1 MPKSAAARKSEA
13 PPAFKGVVG
22 KQVVIKLAS
31 VEKNPWNPN
40 RMTKF
45 QFESLKQ
52 GLAEDGW
59 LSSDA
64 LLIWGKDDKGKAQ
77 NLIINGEHRQRAA
90 LELGMKEGPAVI
102 LNGLTAAQAKAL
114 TIKLDNKRGQFD
126 PDGLAALVQSIQFD
140 LGAADLGMALG
151 IEGEALMKMLAF
163 EAEKVAAA
171 VAEATAGLDGAA
183 IVHSENPHVK
193 MVPLYF
199 DETQYA
205 EFEGHM
211 RTLRTKF
218 GTLTVT
224 DTVLEGVKRL
234 VAE

>member
-1 MPKSAAARKSEA
+1 MAKAAAALKVVEA
-13 PPAFKGVVG
+13 PAFKGVVG
-22 KQVVIKLAS
+22 KQVSIKLAT
-31 VEKNPWNPN
+31 VKPNGWNPN
-40 RMTKF
+40 KMTKF
-45 QFESLKQ
+45 QYESLKQ

-77 NLIINGEHRQRAA
+77 NLIINGEHRHRAA
-90 LELGMKEGPAVI
+90 LELGMKDGPAVI
-102 LNGLTAAQAKAL
+102 LNGLTKAQAKAL

-126 PDGLAALVQSIQFD
+126 ADGLAELVKSIQFE

-171 VAEATAGLDGAA
+171 VAEGIDGANGAA

-199 DETQYA
+199 DEAQYA
-205 EFEGHM
+205 EFEGLM
-211 RTLRTKF
+211 RELRTKF
-218 GTLTVT
+218 NTLTVT
-224 DTVLEGVKRL
+224 DTVLAAVREL
-234 VAE
+234 AE